1 MNASLLFRSIFAR
14 IWRFKA
20 RTLAMGLG
28 IVIAVLASVLLQ
40 TVATGAKSAF
50 IRFIEKA
57 YPADAL
63 VLMGG
68 SGPMG
73 GGGGRRS
80 VKPADVETIVSTMG
94 LREWDPMVF
103 GGMRDVNY
111 SGNVTSV
118 SVVGHSERAE
128 TVRRRSVREGEFL
141 SVEDVEGRARVAL
154 IGRTT
159 ADTLF
164 PGESPVGME
173 LFIDNLSFTVK
184 GVLEPA
190 GVDPHGIDMDNTI
203 HVPWTTLMETMLH
216 IDYFAMVTFI
226 VEDLDRV
233 DAAREQM
240 LGIMRESHSIGPDE
254 EDDFSIF
261 SAALM
266 RAMVDRSF
274 RTFTAFVPLI
284 AGTAFL
290 ISALVVLAIMQVSMR
305 GRIAEIGLR
314 KAVGARPRDLETQ
327 IVLEVAIVAIA
338 ASLAGVIL
346 ARIGITIA
354 EPMLLAKMGV
364 EGLSMS
370 TTAVLISV
378 AAAIV
383 TGIAGGVFPA
393 RRAARLDPVVA
404 LR

>member
-1 MNASLLFRSIFAR
+1 MNTPLLLRSIFAR

-28 IVIAVLASVLLQ
+28 IVIAVLATVLLQ
-40 TVATGAKSAF
+40 TVATGAEGAF

-57 YPADAL
+57 YPADGL

-80 VKPADVETIVSTMG
+80 VKPEDVETVVSTMG

-103 GGMRDVNY
+103 GGMRDVNH
-111 SGNVTSV
+111 SGNVISV

-128 TVRRRSVREGEFL
+128 TVRRRSVREGEFI
-141 SVEDVEGRARVAL
+141 SAEDVEDRSRVAL
-154 IGRTT
+154 IGTTT
-159 ADTLF
+159 AAALF

-203 HVPWTTLMETMLH
+203 HVPWTTLMEAMLH
-216 IDYFAMVTFI
+216 IDYFASVTFI

-233 DAAREQM
+233 DDAREQM
-240 LGIMRESHSIGPDE
+240 LGIMRERHSIGPDE

-266 RAMVDRSF
+266 RAMFDRSF

-290 ISALVVLAIMQVSMR
+290 ISALVVLAIMQISMR

-314 KAVGARPRDLETQ
+314 KAVGARPRDLQAQ
-327 IVLEVAIVAIA
+327 IVLEVAIVAVA

-346 ARIGITIA
+346 ARIGITLA
-354 EPMLLAKMGV
+354 APMLLAKMGI
-364 EGLSMS
+364 EALSIS
-370 TTAVLISV
+370 TSAVFV
-378 AAAIV
+378 AVAGAIV

-393 RRAARLDPVVA
+393 HRAARLDPVAA